1 MDGAAMDS
9 VLKAKCEDLQRG
21 SDRMSYISSHDSLV
35 ILKNSLGSTRVQ
47 YILRASPC
55 ASHPALVRFDE
66 LQRAILGRISNCE
79 LSDQHWM
86 QANLP
91 VRCGGLGIRSVALL
105 APSAFLA
112 SAAATLPTQTALL
125 PVNFQP
131 RDGFVEGVVGI
142 WSAKYSCPTSD
153 ASRAVK
159 QRSWDEASIQHA
171 LQCLLGSCSDDIS
184 KARLLAAQAPH
195 SGVWLN
201 AMPVSSCGL
210 RLDDEAVRVAIGLR
224 LGVNLCAP
232 HGCPCGAMVDALGI
246 HGLSCRRSA
255 GRTSRHNTLNDIIFR
270 ACIRSGVPAYKE
282 PTGLFLNDEKRTDG
296 MLVPWKMGRCVPWD
310 VTCPDTLAASHRQ
323 ITAYA
328 SGAASERAAMLKHI
342 KYQAIKAVHDF
353 VPIAVETLGPIN
365 DEGMI
370 FLRELGG
377 RLSTASHDRRETS
390 FLFQRVSVCMQR
402 ANAIA
407 FRGSFSNLCEVT
419 DD

>member
-1 MDGAAMDS
+1 M
-9 VLKAKCEDLQRG
+9 
-21 SDRMSYISSHDSLV
+21 

-112 SAAATLPTQTALL
+112 SAAATLPTQAALL

-142 WSAKYSCPTSD
+142 WSAKYSFPTPD

-159 QRSWDEASIQHA
+159 QRSWDEASIRHA

-195 SGVWLN
+195 SGDWLN

-246 HGLSCRRSA
+246 HGLSCRKSA
-255 GRTSRHNTLNDIIFR
+255 GRTSRHNMLNDIIFR
-270 ACIRSGVPAYKE
+270 ACIRSGVPASKE
-282 PTGLFLNDEKRTDG
+282 PTGLFLNDEKRTEEWRWFLGKSADVSHG
-296 MLVPWKMGRCVPWD
+296 MLRVLTRSRHLIVKSPLMHQAQHLNEPRCSSISSTKPSRLFTICTYSGRNPRTYKRW
-310 VTCPDTLAASHRQ
+310 
-323 ITAYA
+323 
-328 SGAASERAAMLKHI
+328 G
-342 KYQAIKAVHDF
+342 HDF
-353 VPIAVETLGPIN
+353 PPWIGWSTVHSVSWP
-365 DEGMI
+365 EGNLI
-370 FLRELGG
+370 LIPESV
-377 RLSTASHDRRETS
+377 RLHA
-390 FLFQRVSVCMQR
+390 
-402 ANAIA
+402 A
-407 FRGSFSNLCEVT
+407 G
-419 DD
+419 